1 MIVPSLALLASLSAV
16 MAAPAVVKRQEASAS
31 VISAAATATGS
42 AAPSSSALPGQGANG
57 EFAGWTGPN
66 GPRTFTSIAK
76 IEATPNTI
84 INNNQT
90 AVPGQEGAMLTYTLG
105 MNSEEDYICYKI
117 VGMLT
122 GNYSSPAITATHMH
136 AAVAGRAG
144 PPRLAFLNP
153 TNATNTDANPGNG
166 NGTLSAQ
173 GTFERRSSYGCLDG
187 PFTTGVLANGT
198 DTGSNFT
205 IAQIEANPSGFFVD
219 NHSGA
224 FPAGAVRGQ
233 ITPELV
239 TLIQSGSSSSA
250 AAAPTRI

>member
-1 MIVPSLALLASLSAV
+1 MIVPSIALLAGFSAV
-16 MAAPAVVKRQEASAS
+16 MAAPALVKRQEASAS
-31 VISAAATATGS
+31 LISAAATATGS
-42 AAPSSSALPGQGANG
+42 VAPSSSATPDQGNG

-76 IEATPNTI
+76 IEATPDTI

-90 AVPGQEGAMLTYTLG
+90 AVAGQEGASLTFTLG
-105 MNSEEDYICYKI
+105 MNSAEDYICYKI

-122 GNYSSPAITATHMH
+122 GNYSSPAVTATHMH
-136 AAVAGRAG
+136 AAAAGRAG

-153 TNATNTDANPGNG
+153 TNATNTNAQPGNG

-205 IAQIEANPSGFFVD
+205 IAQIEANPAGFFVD
-219 NHSGA
+219 THSGA

-239 TLIQSGSSSSA
+239 TLVQSGSASSA